1 MKKYSFTNSGKT
13 WQRITK
19 KQAEKVII
27 SGETDKLKFTSKSGK
42 QFDAA
47 LKLSK
52 EYKAQEKVVLVYRKY
67 KKLLNDIKSNKEIIS
82 QNEDDELVSL
92 AKEELKELEENV
104 PTLEHELKI
113 LLLPK
118 DPNDD
123 KNVILEIRAGAGGDE
138 ASIFA
143 GDLFRM
149 YTRYV
154 ESLGWK
160 CELMSASESGTG
172 GYK

>member
-1 MKKYSFTNSGKT
+1 MFSKLEEVE
-13 WQRITK
+13 QRYEELSHELSDSNVV
-19 KQAEKVII
+19 QNRELF
-27 SGETDKLKFTSKSGK
+27 E
-42 QFDAA
+42 
-47 LKLSK
+47 KLSK

-154 ESLGWK
+154 ESLGW
-160 CELMSASESGTG
+160 
-172 GYK
+172 

>member
-1 MKKYSFTNSGKT
+1 MFSKLEEVE
-13 WQRITK
+13 QRYEELSHELSDSNVV
-19 KQAEKVII
+19 QNRELF
-27 SGETDKLKFTSKSGK
+27 E
-42 QFDAA
+42 
-47 LKLSK
+47 KLSK

-118 DPNDD
+118 APNDD

-149 YTRYV
+149 YTRFV
-154 ESLGWK
+154 ESLG
-160 CELMSASESGTG
+160 
-172 GYK
+172 

>member
-1 MKKYSFTNSGKT
+1 MFSKLEEVE
-13 WQRITK
+13 QRYEELSHELSDSNVV
-19 KQAEKVII
+19 QNRELF
-27 SGETDKLKFTSKSGK
+27 E
-42 QFDAA
+42 
-47 LKLSK
+47 KLSK

-67 KKLLNDIKSNKEIIS
+67 KKLLNDIRSNKEIIS

-138 ASIFA
+138 NTGLHAGGPFADLGRRRDTCLKRKTWSRPLTAS
-143 GDLFRM
+143 GRW
-149 YTRYV
+149 TV
-154 ESLGWK
+154 
-160 CELMSASESGTG
+160 
-172 GYK
+172 